1 MKELLDKLS
10 SYNIFN
16 YLFPSTIFC
25 FLNKEVTGYRMM
37 FNDIITGVFFY
48 YFIGLI
54 ISRVGSIVIEPIF
67 KKLKIVEFSDYSDY
81 IIAEKNDPKIEVLSE
96 NNNMFRTLISLVFV
110 SIIIKIYFLFETK
123 YSIVLNCRWIV
134 ISLVLLVLFVL
145 SYKKQTKYITKRI
158 NSNIKE
164 KNQ

>member
-16 YLFPSTIFC
+16 CLFPGTIFC
-25 FLNKEVTGYRMM
+25 FLSKEVTGYQMV
-37 FNDIITGVFFY
+37 FDDITTSIFSY

-67 KKLKIVEFSDYSDY
+67 KKLKIIEFADYSDY

-96 NNNMFRTLISLVFV
+96 SNNMFRTLISLIFVFV
-110 SIIIKIYFLFETK
+110 VIKIYFLFETK
-123 YSIVLNCRWIV
+123 YSMLLNCRWIV

-145 SYKKQTKYITKRI
+145 SYKKQTKYITKKI